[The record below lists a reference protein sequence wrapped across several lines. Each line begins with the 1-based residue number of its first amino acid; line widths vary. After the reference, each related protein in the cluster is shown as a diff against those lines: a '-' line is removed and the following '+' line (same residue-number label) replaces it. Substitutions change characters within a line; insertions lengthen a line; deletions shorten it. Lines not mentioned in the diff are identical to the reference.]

1 MDFKKALIV
10 VIILIIIICVCAFF
24 LMDNNS
30 KIKDN
35 VNVTNN
41 TTNVTNDT
49 VKKIFIDLNDTPVNQ
64 TNQTNSLNNSSDG
77 GWVWSGQADD
87 YIKEY
92 NDDMGT
98 HHVIFKSTGDHIQY
112 MKNGEVYYNGEN
124 ITEAFHGDFK

>member
-49 VKKIFIDLNDTPVNQ
+49 VKKIFIDLNDTSVNQ
-64 TNQTNSLNNSSDG
+64 TQFVPSAAQSAARKLL
-77 GWVWSGQADD
+77 
-87 YIKEY
+87 
-92 NDDMGT
+92 
-98 HHVIFKSTGDHIQY
+98 
-112 MKNGEVYYNGEN
+112 
-124 ITEAFHGDFK
+124 